1 MLETILRCDTE
12 RTKLLQEEARIMTQ
26 LNGSEAPA
34 NGHAPAAGGAESG
47 TKGRLKPAVSVSA
60 DPEAAAKLEKV
71 GWPLALPCLACFSA
85 HLSMPAPCGSAKH
98 WPLWKG

>member
-12 RTKLLQEEARIMTQ
+12 RTQLLQEEARIMAQ

-34 NGHAPAAGGAESG
+34 NGHAPAAGGADSG
-47 TKGRLKPAVSVSA
+47 TKARLKPAVSASA

-71 GWPLALPCLACFSA
+71 GRPLALPCLACFSA
-85 HLSMPAPCGSAKH
+85 HFSMPAPRDAAKR
-98 WPLWKG
+98 